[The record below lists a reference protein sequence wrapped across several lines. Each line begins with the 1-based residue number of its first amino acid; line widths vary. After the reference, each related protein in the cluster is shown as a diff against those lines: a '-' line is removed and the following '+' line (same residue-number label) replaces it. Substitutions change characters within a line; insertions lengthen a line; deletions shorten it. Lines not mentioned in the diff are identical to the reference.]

1 MQRIK
6 LDVFQTLFTKNL
18 TGNEIDFIL
27 ALSHMQDER
36 GCVCGLHYKEMMA
49 ETGMSAQAFYDCKKS
64 LQEKRVIEVRPE
76 TRTMIS
82 ACLGMILLHIP
93 VRIIRNKR

>member
-64 LQEKRVIEVRPE
+64 KCAREN
-76 TRTMIS
+76 RTMIS

-93 VRIIRNKR
+93 ARIIRNKR